1 MKKFSLLLLV
11 AFLQSCW
18 ICPER
23 HNLEFEYDTKII
35 KVLSEGYY
43 VESIKITEY
52 IRKEGYVE
60 FIDSNYVEI
69 KQKGKLLNRS
79 IDLQD
84 LNKNYSAKGIDI
96 KAILSKKEIAFE
108 IMIKNPKLKI
118 EDEDSRSFIYFV
130 TDSLTKGKL
139 IVESN
144 SCK

>member
-144 SCK
+144 GCK

>member
-84 LNKNYSAKGIDI
+84 LNKNYSAKGIFLFRYSI
-96 KAILSKKEIAFE
+96 H
-108 IMIKNPKLKI
+108 
-118 EDEDSRSFIYFV
+118 RR
-130 TDSLTKGKL
+130 
-139 IVESN
+139 
-144 SCK
+144 

>member
-1 MKKFSLLLLV
+1 MKKISLLLLV
-11 AFLQSCW
+11 VFLQSCW

-23 HNLEFEYDTKII
+23 HNLEFEYDTKIF

-52 IRKEGYVE
+52 IPKEGYVE

-69 KQKGKLLNRS
+69 KQNGKLLSRR
-79 IDLQD
+79 IDLRN
-84 LNKNYSAKGIDI
+84 LNENYSAKGIDI
-96 KAILSKKEIAFE
+96 KEILSKKEIAFE

-130 TDSLTKGKL
+130 TDKLTKGKL

-144 SCK
+144 GCK

>member
-1 MKKFSLLLLV
+1 MKKISLLLLAV
-11 AFLQSCW
+11 LLQSCW

-43 VESIKITEY
+43 FESIKITEY
-52 IRKEGYVE
+52 IPKEGYVE

-69 KQKGKLLNRS
+69 KQNGKLLSKS
-79 IDLQD
+79 IDLRN
-84 LNKNYSAKGIDI
+84 LNKNYTAKGIDI
-96 KAILSKKEIAFE
+96 KEILSKKEIAFE

-144 SCK
+144 GCK

>member
-1 MKKFSLLLLV
+1 MKKISLLLL
-11 AFLQSCW
+11 AGLLQSCW

-43 VESIKITEY
+43 IESIKITEY
-52 IRKEGYVE
+52 IPKEGYVD

-69 KQKGKLLNRS
+69 KQNGKLLSRS
-79 IDLQD
+79 IDLRN

-96 KAILSKKEIAFE
+96 KKILSKKEIAFE

-118 EDEDSRSFIYFV
+118 EDQDSRSFIYFV

-144 SCK
+144 GCK